1 VPDVAP
7 VGPSGQ
13 QPQIDPFPYEQSTSP
28 PHSEAGYGNFDPYS
42 HAPMQMPDARNYMAS
57 GGYPGYGMEGGYG
70 VAAAGAGAGAAGV
83 AGYEAGRDRDFQSEY
98 SESTSHTSGGP
109 SGSNSGNGSM
119 APLTPAAVAK
129 QREAQAERDRNR
141 MSMTGYGNQP
151 SGSAQGQYGQYP
163 GESQAPAAPSSPPLD
178 GDRRTSAALSDG
190 GRSTIYQHTDMG
202 SVPDEGEE
210 EGPSEIPPK

>member
-83 AGYEAGRDRDFQSEY
+83 AGYERVLGKH
-98 SESTSHTSGGP
+98 ESYERRTIG
-109 SGSNSGNGSM
+109 
-119 APLTPAAVAK
+119 LK
-129 QREAQAERDRNR
+129 QREREHGAPYPCGSGEAARGPGGEGPQQDEHDWVWEPTLRFGPGTVRTVPRRVSGPGGPFEPPAGWRSEDFGRAERRREEHDL
-141 MSMTGYGNQP
+141 
-151 SGSAQGQYGQYP
+151 
-163 GESQAPAAPSSPPLD
+163 PAYRH
-178 GDRRTSAALSDG
+178 G
-190 GRSTIYQHTDMG
+190 
-202 SVPDEGEE
+202 
-210 EGPSEIPPK
+210 